1 MTSAKKFL
9 ERIAGPMTVG
19 KLIRAYRTTHD
30 LSLQDLAGKLNV
42 TRGFI
47 SNIETGKKAI
57 SLEKTLEIAKR
68 LKESTNVYARVW
80 FEMQAREAGL
90 DFKKIITKIAV

>member
-1 MTSAKKFL
+1 MVLSH
-9 ERIAGPMTVG
+9 E
-19 KLIRAYRTTHD
+19 TTY
-30 LSLQDLAGKLNV
+30 LCLANMLKV

-57 SLEKTLEIAKR
+57 SLEKTLDIAKR
-68 LKESTNVYARVW
+68 LKKSTNVYARVW
-80 FEMQAREAGL
+80 FETQAREAGL